1 MNFKDDKVWQVD
13 TGMIKAQTAAQIPI
27 CPNYSHSAL
36 QHQLD
41 LSKSVFGEKKKPE
54 MEKKQCPGNIEMK
67 KLKREDKL

>member
-41 LSKSVFGEKKKPE
+41 LSKSLFGEKKKPE
-54 MEKKQCPGNIEMK
+54 MEKKIVSRQHWNEKIK
-67 KLKREDKL
+67 KRG